1 MVPRRF
7 SRNNSIRPVNRIKHV
22 FDEQGGIAA
31 GAALNVNLAD
41 TTDTPTLAVTNSV
54 ETGSVINAI
63 YLKVEINATSSA
75 GLANAYMYVAKN
87 PGNNLTLPNANAVGA
102 SDNKRYVI
110 HQEMVMLQQVTNSN
124 PRTLFNGVIK
134 IPKGYRRN
142 GPDDLLVLSL
152 ITPGVALN
160 YCVQCHYKEFR

>member
-1 MVPRRF
+1 MVFRRRF
-7 SRNNSIRPVNRIKHV
+7 RSNLHPVNRIKHV

-41 TTDTPTLAVTNSV
+41 TTDTPTLAATNSV
-54 ETGSVINAI
+54 ETGSVINSI

-102 SDNKRYVI
+102 SDNKRYVF

-124 PRTLFNGVIK
+124 PRTLFNGVISV
-134 IPKGYRRN
+134 PKGYRRN

-160 YCVQCHYKEFR
+160 YCVQCHYKEIR